1 MYNNQIRDSLYR
13 YICNKTGRRYL
24 YLYWSLISA
33 GPKAII
39 LNAMETHLR
48 ESEHV
53 SVGFPG
59 LLMADLAPVYNKS
72 QVLEE
77 AGAAPL
83 TTKGLVN

>member
-1 MYNNQIRDSLYR
+1 MLVQ
-13 YICNKTGRRYL
+13 
-24 YLYWSLISA
+24 
-33 GPKAII
+33 
-39 LNAMETHLR
+39 THLR